1 MAISI
6 SSDFSLASM
15 NKSHKKLTFNP
26 SKISPIIFYVSPLS
40 SPSSRILI
48 PKSSS
53 SSYQPPI
60 LEDESS
66 DPPLVEF
73 DMGLQDFQDSS
84 VPESEN
90 LNDLICNLFKDS
102 KTEEMG
108 FECYQ
113 KAKRRP
119 DFVPHRSTLH
129 HLIRYSTR
137 LKNWNSV
144 WSISEDFRKFNVY
157 PDASSCCKLI
167 SNCIRA
173 RRFKL
178 ANNLLHILKFEKE
191 VAVFTFN
198 AAMRTYNKLHM
209 YSSTINVFEVMK
221 SSVIELDAECYGHA
235 MEAYLKMGK
244 NDSVVSLFKEFESSE
259 IEWTSFCTQIYRIL
273 CESLGKSGRPDE
285 ALYFFR
291 EMTKKG
297 FKEDPS
303 FYSSLISSFVSIR
316 DVKSAQE
323 LLVEAE
329 GKKMLRDPSVFLN
342 LVLMYIELG
351 SIEKTLDVVSSMKR
365 MNVRV
370 SDCIFCAIVN
380 GFSKKKGPSA
390 AAKVYE
396 DLVSEGCVPGQVTYA
411 SVLNV
416 YYRNGLYE
424 KAENVFRE
432 MNDNGFDRCVVA
444 YASMIAMYGK
454 TNRIRDASRLVAKMK
469 EKGIEPNVWIY
480 NSLLDMHGK
489 VLNLRQVEK
498 IWKEMKRR
506 KVVADKVSY
515 TSVIGAYSKAR
526 EFETCI
532 KYYNEY
538 RLNGGGID
546 RAMAGIMV
554 GVYSKMSRVD
564 ELVKLLQDMK
574 AEGTRLDARLYRSS
588 LNALRDAGVQIQ
600 PKWLE
605 ESFDLKVSSTN
616 YL

>member
-15 NKSHKKLTFNP
+15 NKTRKKLVFNP
-26 SKISPIIFYVSPLS
+26 SKISPVFFYVSSIS
-40 SPSSRILI
+40 SPSSSILI

-60 LEDESS
+60 LDESS
-66 DPPLVEF
+66 DYDSSVVNF
-73 DMGLQDFQDSS
+73 DMGLQDFRDSS

-90 LNDLICNLFKDS
+90 LNDLICDLLKDS
-102 KTEEMG
+102 KTEETG
-108 FECYQ
+108 FKWYQ

-119 DFVPHRSTLH
+119 DFVPRRSTLH

-137 LKNWNSV
+137 LKDWNSV

-157 PDASSCCKLI
+157 PDVSSCCRLI
-167 SNCIRA
+167 SDCIRA

-178 ANNLLHILKFEKE
+178 ASNLLHILKFEKE
-191 VAVFTFN
+191 VAVFAFN

-209 YSSTINVFEVMK
+209 YSSTVNVFEIMK
-221 SSVIELDAECYGHA
+221 SSGIELDAECYGHA

-244 NDSVVSLFKEFESSE
+244 NSIVVSLFKQFESSE

-291 EMTKKG
+291 EMTRKG
-297 FKEDPS
+297 FPEDPS

-323 LLVEAE
+323 LLAEAE
-329 GKKMLRDPSVFLN
+329 GKKMLRDPSVFLK

-351 SIEKTLDVVSSMKR
+351 SIEKTLDVVSYMKR

-416 YYRNGLYE
+416 YCRNGLYE

-444 YASMIAMYGK
+444 YASMIAMYSK

-469 EKGIEPNVWIY
+469 EKGVEPNAWIY

-506 KVVADKVSY
+506 KVMADKVSY

-532 KYYNEY
+532 QYYHEY

-554 GVYSKMSRVD
+554 GVYSKMNRVD

-574 AEGTRLDARLYRSS
+574 AEGTRLDSRLYRSS

-600 PKWLE
+600 PEWLE
-605 ESFDLKVSSTN
+605 DSSDL
-616 YL
+616 